1 MTRVAVVIP
10 VHDDGELAREAVASV
25 QESEPVE
32 IVVVDDG
39 STDPATAAA
48 LADLEREGVT
58 VIRQANAGPGAARM
72 TGVRATSARYVL
84 PLDSDD
90 HLEPGA
96 AGALADTLDAHPAAG
111 FAWGDYVL
119 FGEYDGRYRA
129 PSDFLPWSLTY
140 VNVYPITALVRRS
153 ALEQAGGWTDGGYED
168 WGLWL
173 RFVEL
178 GIDGVS
184 GDRIVYRRRLHGG
197 HRAGREYR
205 RRHDELY
212 GALRERY
219 AGAFAARPE
228 LARRERPAIWKRA
241 LYPVL
246 FGARSVV
253 PYRVEAWLQRT
264 SMQRGLRLS
273 R

>member
-1 MTRVAVVIP
+1 MTGRP
-10 VHDDGELAREAVASV
+10 TRGPPTRSPRWSAR
-25 QESEPVE
+25 
-32 IVVVDDG
+32 
-39 STDPATAAA
+39 TADA
-48 LADLEREGVT
+48 LAALEREGVT
-58 VIRQANAGPGAARM
+58 VVRQANAGPGAARM
-72 TGVRATSARYVL
+72 AGVRATSAPYVL

-96 AGALADTLDAHPAAG
+96 ATALADTLDANPDAG
-111 FAWGDYVL
+111 FAWGDYTL
-119 FGEYDGRYRA
+119 FGEYEGRYRA
-129 PSDFLPWSLTY
+129 PSDFLPWSLTW
-140 VNVYPITALVRRS
+140 VNIYPITALVRRS
-153 ALEQAGGWTDGGYED
+153 SLERAGGWTDGGYED

-184 GDRIVYRRRLHGG
+184 GERLVYHRRLHGSQ
-197 HRAGREYR
+197 RAGREYR

-219 AGAFAARPE
+219 ADAFASRAE
-228 LARRERPAIWKRA
+228 LARRERPALWKRA

-246 FGARSVV
+246 FGSRKVV
-253 PYRVEAWLQRT
+253 PYSVEAWLQRT